1 MEPASSGQATL
12 SQPCVSSGGRREH
25 AILVV
30 DDEEAIRELLVKLLQ
45 SAGHRVRAVGS
56 AREALAVLKEFPVAL
71 LIADVKL
78 PDQDGIALLQQACD
92 LDHRLMGLV
101 MTGYGTVDL
110 AVQAMK
116 AGAAEFLMKPFENK
130 ALQLTV
136 NRLLDLY
143 HLRSENTILKQAV
156 VRAAGVR
163 CRSLALTDFDTG
175 HRFVGDQSQSDYEQG
190 IAEGEQRAGARV
202 AEARRQEQQLLA
214 ETVRRFDDRWTSLHQ
229 TVEKDVTALA
239 FSLATRIL
247 RDTVIDRQDA
257 VLGLLKSALA
267 TVREAGVV
275 TVRTHP
281 SDAPVLES
289 SRAELCR
296 DRPPSFML
304 HVESDSSLSRGS
316 CVVET
321 MNRLVDASLDQQLL
335 RLGEVLQKRG
345 RHESRRSD

>member
-1 MEPASSGQATL
+1 MELASNGQATL
-12 SQPCVSSGGRREH
+12 TQPCVSSGGRRES

-30 DDEEAIRELLVKLLQ
+30 DDEEAIRELLVRLLQ

-56 AREALAVLKEFPVAL
+56 AREAHAALKEFPVSL
-71 LIADVKL
+71 LITDVKL

-92 LDHRLMGLV
+92 LDHRMMGLV

-130 ALQLTV
+130 ALQLAV

-175 HRFVGDQSQSDYEQG
+175 HRFVGDQSRSDYDQG
-190 IAEGEQRAGARV
+190 IAEGERRAGARV
-202 AEARRQEQQLLA
+202 AEVRRQEQQLLA
-214 ETVRRFDDRWTSLHQ
+214 ETVRRFDDRWRSLHQ
-229 TVEKDVTALA
+229 TVEEDVTALA

-247 RDTVIDRQDA
+247 RDTVTDRRDA

-275 TVRTHP
+275 TVRMHP
-281 SDAPVLES
+281 SDAPALES
-289 SRAELCR
+289 ARAELCR
-296 DRPPSFML
+296 DRPTSFTL
-304 HVESDSSLSRGS
+304 HVKGDSSLTRGS

-345 RHESRRSD
+345 RRESRRSD

>member
-1 MEPASSGQATL
+1 MELASNGQATL
-12 SQPCVSSGGRREH
+12 SQPCAGFGGRRES

-56 AREALAVLKEFPVAL
+56 AREAHAALKESPVSL
-71 LIADVKL
+71 LITDVKL

-175 HRFVGDQSQSDYEQG
+175 HRFVGDQSQSDYDQG
-190 IAEGEQRAGARV
+190 IAEGERRAGARV
-202 AEARRQEQQLLA
+202 AEARRQEQQLLT

-229 TVEKDVTALA
+229 TVEEDVTALA

-247 RDTVIDRQDA
+247 RETVIDRREA
-257 VLGLLKSALA
+257 VLELLKSALA

-281 SDAPVLES
+281 SDASVLES
-289 SRAELCR
+289 ARAELCR
-296 DRPPSFML
+296 DRPPSFTL
-304 HVESDSSLSRGS
+304 HVEGDSSLSRGS

-321 MNRLVDASLDQQLL
+321 MTRLVDASLDQQLL

-345 RHESRRSD
+345 GRESRRSN